1 MCATGSDE
9 EPGETMTT
17 DKHRITIYLADRRP
31 LDDLTEQLR
40 RLAPLED
47 RGKISR
53 STAIEAAIDVALA
66 DVQANGRQSAI
77 YRAMVTSP

>member
-1 MCATGSDE
+1 
-9 EPGETMTT
+9 MTT
-17 DKHRITIYLADRRP
+17 DKHRVTIYLADRRP

-53 STAIEAAIDVALA
+53 STVIETAVRLALEDLRAKGREAAVFSHL
-66 DVQANGRQSAI
+66 
-77 YRAMVTSP
+77 VTLP

>member
-1 MCATGSDE
+1 
-9 EPGETMTT
+9 MTT
-17 DKHRITIYLADRRP
+17 DKHRITIYLEDRRP

-40 RLAPLED
+40 RLAPIED

-66 DVQANGRQSAI
+66 DLLANGRDAVVYSTL
-77 YRAMVTSP
+77 VTSP